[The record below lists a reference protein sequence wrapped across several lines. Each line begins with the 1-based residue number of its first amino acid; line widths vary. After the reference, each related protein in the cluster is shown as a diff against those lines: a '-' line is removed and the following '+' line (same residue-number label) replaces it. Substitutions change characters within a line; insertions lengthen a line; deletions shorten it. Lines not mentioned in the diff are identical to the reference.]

1 MPLKGKIKYMK
12 PKTASKAKSKV
23 KKTKKNGKKY

>member
-12 PKTASKAKSKV
+12 PKTAPKSKSKV

>member
-1 MPLKGKIKYMK
+1 MPLNEKIKYMK
-12 PKTASKAKSKV
+12 PKTASKTKGKV

>member
-12 PKTASKAKSKV
+12 PKTTSNTKGKV

>member
-12 PKTASKAKSKV
+12 PKSTTKTKLTV